1 VVSDRGQQQ
10 KHPSLD
16 NPASYYVLLELLP
29 SASPVEIRR
38 SYRELSKRYHPD
50 TTTLPQEIATAQ
62 FLKLNEAY
70 ATLSNPERRSLY
82 DQSLNYSKFHVI
94 QAPLDLNTPVNSPK
108 PFRSSAYLDPSDRPL
123 SSGEIS
129 ALLFLGLALV
139 GCLVLA
145 IGLGLTRGNTA
156 VTITDIPRAT
166 KLSKS
171 TRENPQPVKSKLDT
185 SKFHFPHF
193 PVLSFPR
200 IK

>member
-1 VVSDRGQQQ
+1 MNDRVPQQIHQ
-10 KHPSLD
+10 SLG
-16 NPASYYVLLELLP
+16 NPASYYVLLELEP
-29 SASPVEIRR
+29 AASPVEIRR

-82 DQSLNYSKFHVI
+82 DQSLKYSKYHVI
-94 QAPLDLNTPVNSPK
+94 QPPTDLNTPVNQSK

-139 GCLVLA
+139 GCLILA
-145 IGLGLTRGNTA
+145 IGLGLTRGDTA
-156 VTITDIPRAT
+156 VTIGDSLKI
-166 KLSKS
+166 
-171 TRENPQPVKSKLDT
+171 VKSNPLEPK
-185 SKFHFPHF
+185 SSYFPHF
-193 PVLSFPR
+193 PVFSFPT

>member
-1 VVSDRGQQQ
+1 MNDRGQQQ
-10 KHPSLD
+10 IHQSLG
-16 NPASYYVLLELLP
+16 NPASYYALLELNP
-29 SASPVEIRR
+29 AASPVEIRR

-82 DQSLNYSKFHVI
+82 DQSLKYSKYNVI
-94 QAPLDLNTPVNSPK
+94 QPPADLNIPVNQAK

-139 GCLVLA
+139 GCLILA

-156 VTITDIPRAT
+156 VTIGDGL
-166 KLSKS
+166 K
-171 TRENPQPVKSKLDT
+171 PVKSKLVE
-185 SKFHFPHF
+185 SKTIESKPSYFPHL
-193 PVLSFPR
+193 PVFSFPT

>member
-1 VVSDRGQQQ
+1 MNDRGQQKIHQ
-10 KHPSLD
+10 SLG
-16 NPASYYVLLELLP
+16 NPASYYALLELHP
-29 SASPVEIRR
+29 AASPIEIRR

-82 DQSLNYSKFHVI
+82 DQSLKYSKYNVI
-94 QAPLDLNTPVNSPK
+94 QPPADLNIPVNQPK

-139 GCLVLA
+139 GCLMLA

-156 VTITDIPRAT
+156 VTIGDGLKPLES
-166 KLSKS
+166 KPVESKS
-171 TRENPQPVKSKLDT
+171 SYF
-185 SKFHFPHF
+185 SHF
-193 PVLSFPR
+193 PVFSFPT
-200 IK
+200 IKSDN